1 MARKKSVK
9 KGSKNNHS
17 KNETIAKLKAKLDAI
32 DNEIKHDVTP
42 AIVASFGFIIALVWR
57 DAIRSI
63 LDEVLLSLGLMNKAY
78 IYDIISAVIVTI
90 VVIIIMVSVSKYGR
104 SKKKERIQK
113 AVRETVNE
121 IKNKK

>member
-1 MARKKSVK
+1 MAKKRTPKVK
-9 KGSKNNHS
+9 PTNS
-17 KNETIAKLKAKLDAI
+17 KNETIAKLKGKLDAI

-63 LDEVLLSLGLMNKAY
+63 LDEILQRMGILNKAY
-78 IYDIISAVIVTI
+78 IYDILSAVIVTI
-90 VVIIIMVSVSKYGR
+90 AVIIIMIAVSRYGR
-104 SKKKERIQK
+104 SKKKQRIQK

-121 IKNKK
+121 IEKKK